1 MTIKQRYNDPS
12 IGQAFESIA
21 SLFAP
26 IPGADL
32 AGYAA
37 ADANRQK
44 ALAQAQQTGL
54 IDMFATGTG
63 PIDDRIGIA
72 AGLYTPNQ
80 SWGAVNMAD
89 QTQRRGQ
96 DIESGDRRYSSDQSL
111 RGTMYSADQSAGAAR
126 FGHQLSYDAST
137 QNNMRDNERALATN
151 SADNRRALQ
160 TSALDELLNPLDPG
174 QQTRAIDTDMW
185 SALGLADMPATPEY
199 HNNRVSGSDLKMT
212 NYITPGGVKGTAR
225 QTAAGLIDAQ
235 TGAVLPQGTQM
246 FSTAAQGSADD
257 VGLGRTTQGRVEQQ
271 MLELG
276 AAIGTAQ
283 SLRQMIADNGASQG
297 MVGYIRGTGQNLIQS
312 GTELGNLL
320 GGTVSEVAQA
330 AQAGLIDGGLAS
342 EMFDPALPAI
352 DMLGNM
358 LAFQYA
364 KAMTG
369 ERLSNEM
376 LRTARRSLGLDR
388 PLSNQADSMVRLDTA
403 IQQLEQQQRFLN
415 GAMTTGQIGTMGSV
429 TVPGATPTA
438 PNPPANTTSA
448 FPPPPPGAAD
458 ALRADPSL
466 ADQFDAKYG
475 PGAAASIL
483 GN

>member
-63 PIDDRIGIA
+63 PLDDRVGIA

-89 QTQRRGQ
+89 QTNRRGQ

-137 QNNMRDNERALATN
+137 QNNVRDNERALSTN
-151 SADNRRALQ
+151 ALDNRTTLQ
-160 TSALDELLNPLDPG
+160 TNMTDNLMAPLDPG
-174 QQTRAIDTDMW
+174 QQTRALDNETLA
-185 SALGLADMPATPEY
+185 ALGFDTMPAVPEY
-199 HNNRVSGSDLKMT
+199 SNNRVSGSDLKLT
-212 NYITPGGVKGTAR
+212 NYVTPDGTKGTAR
-225 QTAAGLIDAQ
+225 QTAAGLLDAQ
-235 TGAVLPQGTQM
+235 TGAPLPQGTQM

-257 VGLGRTTQGRVEQQ
+257 VGLGKTTTGRVEQQ
-271 MLELG
+271 RLELG
-276 AAIGTAQ
+276 AAVGTAK

-297 MVGYIRGTGQNLIQS
+297 LVGYIRGTGQNLIQS

-320 GGTVSEVAQA
+320 GGTVSEAAQA

-403 IQQLEQQQRFLN
+403 IQQLEQQQRFLET
-415 GAMTTGQIGTMGSV
+415 AQTSGQIGTMGSV
-429 TVPGATPTA
+429 TVPGNPQPSA
-438 PNPPANTTSA
+438 PAPALQEGAVEDGYVFMGGDPAN
-448 FPPPPPGAAD
+448 PNNWRPV
-458 ALRADPSL
+458 R
-466 ADQFDAKYG
+466 
-475 PGAAASIL
+475 
-483 GN
+483 